1 MEKSARSRVD
11 GPVVIHYNTPVVDR
25 GYGGREIEMDS
36 RRNQRKIER
45 SAEEKARLTEIR
57 ARIQA
62 ERPGLQDLLASGDA
76 TEVVSHGEYLDL
88 LAMLAKLKR
97 HREAQGLSLTD
108 VADRS
113 GMDRSAVSRLE
124 NGQYLNPTMDT
135 LYRYARA
142 IGAEIGFS
150 VHVPS

>member
-1 MEKSARSRVD
+1 MAPQRIHRKVARSV
-11 GPVVIHYNTPVVDR
+11 
-25 GYGGREIEMDS
+25 
-36 RRNQRKIER
+36 
-45 SAEEKARLTEIR
+45 EEKKRLAEIR
-57 ARIQA
+57 RRFHA
-62 ERPGLQDLLASGDA
+62 ERPGLQDLIASGDA

-97 HREAQGLSLTD
+97 HRQARGLSLTN
-108 VADRS
+108 VADSS

-124 NGQYLNPTMDT
+124 NGQYLNPTIDT

-150 VHVPS
+150 VRTG